1 MTRLGFALSMI
12 AVVAT
17 ATWAY
22 HVNYRTK
29 TTLGRV
35 DRLRGQ
41 IAAEREA
48 VEVLRVEWAY
58 LNAPERLARLVARHN
73 DLLGLEPMG
82 PQHFDE
88 VAAIPFRPRAPA
100 PAADPASGD
109 AAPETGAPEPGIL
122 PGILTVVVISES
134 VPPVSGPVPVP
145 RPVGWRLA

>member
-58 LNAPERLARLVARHN
+58 LNAPERLTRLVARHN
-73 DLLGLEPMG
+73 DLLGLAPMG

-88 VAAIPFRPRAPA
+88 VAAIPFPPRNPG
-100 PAADPASGD
+100 PDD
-109 AAPETGAPEPGIL
+109 AAPRIEPGALGVAPEALAPLVGRVPL
-122 PGILTVVVISES
+122 P
-134 VPPVSGPVPVP
+134 PP
-145 RPVGWRLA
+145 RPVGWRLE

>member
-17 ATWAY
+17 AAWAY
-22 HVNYRTK
+22 NVNYRTK
-29 TTLGRV
+29 TTLGRI

-58 LNAPERLARLVARHN
+58 LNAPDRLARLVARHN
-73 DLLGLEPMG
+73 DQLGLEPIG

-88 VAAIPFRPRAPA
+88 VAAVPFPPRTPGPA
-100 PAADPASGD
+100 PD
-109 AAPETGAPEPGIL
+109 AATPQIVAQ
-122 PGILTVVVISES
+122 TVVVISEP
-134 VPPVSGPVPVP
+134 VPLVSGPMPMPMPMP
-145 RPVGWRLA
+145 RPVGWRLE

>member
-17 ATWAY
+17 AAWAY

-35 DRLRGQ
+35 DRLRVQ

-58 LNAPERLARLVARHN
+58 LNAPDRLARLVARHN
-73 DLLGLEPMG
+73 DRLGLEPMG

-100 PAADPASGD
+100 PAPG
-109 AAPETGAPEPGIL
+109 GVAPEPEAEM
-122 PGILTVVVISES
+122 VVVISE
-134 VPPVSGPVPVP
+134 PVPLVSAPIPMP
-145 RPVGWRLA
+145 RPVGWRLQ

>member
-1 MTRLGFALSMI
+1 MTRLGFTLSMI

-29 TTLGRV
+29 TALGQV
-35 DRLRGQ
+35 DRLRSQ

-58 LNAPERLARLVARHN
+58 LNAPDHLARLVAQHN
-73 DLLGLEPMG
+73 DQLGLEPMG

-88 VAAIPFRPRAPA
+88 VAAIPFRPRTPGPA
-100 PAADPASGD
+100 PDGV
-109 AAPETGAPEPGIL
+109 APETEVEM
-122 PGILTVVVISES
+122 VVVISEPVPPISGS
-134 VPPVSGPVPVP
+134 VPVPIP
-145 RPVGWRLA
+145 RPVGWRLE

>member
-29 TTLGRV
+29 TTLGWV

-73 DLLGLEPMG
+73 DLLGLAPMG
-82 PQHFDE
+82 PRHFDE

-100 PAADPASGD
+100 PAADLASGD
-109 AAPETGAPEPGIL
+109 AAPE

-145 RPVGWRLA
+145 RPVGWRLE

>member
-12 AVVAT
+12 AVVAN
-17 ATWAY
+17 AAWAS

-35 DRLRGQ
+35 DRLRVQ

-58 LNAPERLARLVARHN
+58 LNAPDRLARLVARHN
-73 DLLGLEPMG
+73 DRLGLEPMG

-100 PAADPASGD
+100 PAPG
-109 AAPETGAPEPGIL
+109 GVAPEPEAEM
-122 PGILTVVVISES
+122 VVVISES
-134 VPPVSGPVPVP
+134 VPFVGAPIPMP
-145 RPVGWRLA
+145 RPVGWRLR

>member
-1 MTRLGFALSMI
+1 MTRFGFALSMI

-17 ATWAY
+17 AAWAY

-29 TTLGRV
+29 TALGQV
-35 DRLRGQ
+35 DRLRSQ

-58 LNAPERLARLVARHN
+58 LNAPDRLARLVAQHD

-88 VAAIPFRPRAPA
+88 VAAIPFPPRTPGPA
-100 PAADPASGD
+100 PDGV
-109 AAPETGAPEPGIL
+109 APVREVEM
-122 PGILTVVVISES
+122 VVVISEQM
-134 VPPVSGPVPVP
+134 PPVSGPVPMP
-145 RPVGWRLA
+145 RPVGWRLE

>member
-1 MTRLGFALSMI
+1 MTRFGFALSMI

-17 ATWAY
+17 AAWAY

-35 DRLRGQ
+35 DGLRSQ

-58 LNAPERLARLVARHN
+58 LNAPDRLARLVALNN
-73 DLLGLEPMG
+73 DHLGLVPMG

-88 VAAIPFRPRAPA
+88 VAAIPFPPRTPEPA
-100 PAADPASGD
+100 PDDIALVAEA
-109 AAPETGAPEPGIL
+109 E
-122 PGILTVVVISES
+122 TVVVISEP
-134 VPPVSGPVPVP
+134 VPPVSGPVPMP
-145 RPVGWRLA
+145 RPARWRLE

>member
-29 TTLGRV
+29 TALGQV
-35 DRLRGQ
+35 DRLRSQ

-58 LNAPERLARLVARHN
+58 LNAPDRLARLVAQHN
-73 DLLGLEPMG
+73 DRLGLVPMG

-88 VAAIPFRPRAPA
+88 VAAIPFPPRTPGPA
-100 PAADPASGD
+100 PDD
-109 AAPETGAPEPGIL
+109 AAPTREAEM
-122 PGILTVVVISES
+122 VVVISEQ
-134 VPPVSGPVPVP
+134 VPPVSGPVPMP
-145 RPVGWRLA
+145 RPVGWRLE

>member
-17 ATWAY
+17 AAWAY

-29 TTLGRV
+29 TTLGQV

-58 LNAPERLARLVARHN
+58 LNAPDRLARLVALHN
-73 DLLGLEPMG
+73 DRLGLEPMG

-88 VAAIPFRPRAPA
+88 VAAIPFQPRAPA
-100 PAADPASGD
+100 PAPG
-109 AAPETGAPEPGIL
+109 GVAPEPEVEI
-122 PGILTVVVISES
+122 VVVISEP
-134 VPPVSGPVPVP
+134 VPPVSGPVPMP
-145 RPVGWRLA
+145 RPAGRRLE